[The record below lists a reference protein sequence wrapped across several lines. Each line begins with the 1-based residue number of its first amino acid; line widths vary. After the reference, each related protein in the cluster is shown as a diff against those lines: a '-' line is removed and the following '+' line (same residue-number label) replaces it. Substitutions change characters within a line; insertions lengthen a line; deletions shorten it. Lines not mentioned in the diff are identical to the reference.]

1 MVIVASSN
9 MLRPDRIW
17 LCGKYQTARTLYVV
31 GNKSKRR
38 NPSLEDWA
46 RLDSD
51 RKMKLQQQEY
61 NRKLKE
67 LKNLTANVSKM
78 ISKKS
83 EKEVERS
90 QIQSTEPSPETLTQ
104 LTQKNDSQRLDFL
117 AKKSLFIPV
126 VDIPA
131 SVSDRIG
138 LAFKYLVSKSSQ
150 NWSMV
155 LDQLEKNGGFKDIPS
170 KDIRKFVYQI
180 PKPHIPPIISRLKKM
195 HHDAGVPVSPK
206 LVNVF
211 IDSLSLSPSIPS
223 SVMSQIESYCD
234 SIRST
239 SKKGRLPRETYE
251 LLIRA
256 YGKNSNLEMVNSIL
270 TEMKQVGLQPSKN
283 TFENILATSV
293 YKSKDHKQAVEVFD
307 TMKFLSDKTKP
318 AERAYRD
325 IIVSYVNN
333 DDIEKALDL
342 YNEMVENKVEV
353 SQQIMVA
360 LARGCISRPE
370 LKVKAWEFIFE
381 IYNQK
386 WEPTIQTLE
395 YVLYLAA
402 KDGDVALCR
411 ALVNKLSETSSV
423 TVRSFSF
430 LLLGYSKS
438 SLYNESPSIPPI
450 LAHEN
455 GIRFRRNILADSS
468 YAPSSESS
476 LPFLPV
482 LDLVTE
488 KEILA
493 ESSAMWAYAN
503 TIRPDLINIES
514 ANTYLNIG
522 AKFGSLKEFLD
533 RYNSA
538 TLLDRQGV
546 PDTRVIEDENLAE
559 VLVMD
564 YTSTASVRSP
574 LLDRNHTLKVPR
586 DDMTYLIA
594 LKAASKARNYEFSQ
608 EVWSERGLYRK
619 SDRYKTKSRAEKD
632 KLDFQFAAAMVSALT
647 EMNLLDDAMA
657 ILLSTEF
664 QFKWTWKELG
674 SFYRAAGG
682 IGRDDICRTVRGVA
696 GRAQI
701 NFGGKIRRRDYKRYV
716 MERGY

>member
-1 MVIVASSN
+1 MVTGSN
-9 MLRPDRIW
+9 MLRPDRIR
-17 LCGKYQTARTLYVV
+17 LCGRFQTARTLYVV

-38 NPSLEDWA
+38 NPSLENWA

-67 LKNLTANVSKM
+67 LKSLTANVSKM
-78 ISKKS
+78 ITKKN
-83 EKEVERS
+83 EKEVEQS
-90 QIQSTEPSPETLTQ
+90 QTQSTEPSPESLTQ
-104 LTQKNDSQRLDFL
+104 LSHKSDSQRLDFL

-131 SVSDRIG
+131 SVSDRVG
-138 LAFKYLVSKSSQ
+138 LAFKYLVSKTSQ

-180 PKPHIPPIISRLKKM
+180 PKTHIPPIISRLEKM
-195 HHDAGVPVSPK
+195 HQDAGVPVSPK

-223 SVMSQIESYCD
+223 SVMSQIESYCN

-251 LLIRA
+251 LLVRA

-307 TMKFLSDKTKP
+307 TMKFLSNKTKP

-342 YNEMVENKVEV
+342 YNEMVENKVPV

-360 LARGCISRPE
+360 LARGCTLRPE

-438 SLYNESPSIPPI
+438 SLYNEAPSIPPI

-503 TIRPDLINIES
+503 TIRPDFINIES

-546 PDTRVIEDENLAE
+546 PGTRVIEHENLEE

-564 YTSTASVRSP
+564 NASTTSVRSP
-574 LLDRNHTLKVPR
+574 LLDRNNTLKVPR
-586 DDMTYLIA
+586 DDVTYLIA
-594 LKAASKARNYEFSQ
+594 LKAASKARNYIFSQ

-619 SDRYKTKSRAEKD
+619 SDRYKAKSRAEKD

-674 SFYRAAGG
+674 VFYRAAGK

-701 NFGGKIRRRDYKRYV
+701 NFGGKIRKRDYKRYV